1 MANKVIQWLPLI
13 TDFVGALVAI
23 SGLKPELFASSAR
36 TKIAADGGSCA
47 HDLPRRPPRRGC
59 GKSEQ
64 YLEGTSGPDV
74 HTIILFGSLRQRLR
88 LRRLRSERSALLSAL
103 TSL

>member
-23 SGLKPELFASSAR
+23 SGLKPELFAS
-36 TKIAADGGSCA
+36 CA
-47 HDLPRRPPRRGC
+47 HDLPRRTPRRGC